1 MTASRQSATILQS
14 VKNDSQQKMIV
25 SQQAGSD
32 RKTAI
37 SLWTRYSILNVNTR
51 RLEADE
57 LVNQWLSPGT
67 IQLNR
72 YFNFDQTSSY
82 STQIKPHSTVK
93 EKTDNV
99 FFNQKAM
106 TEKYSYLISPMDD
119 ENSSWFILTPT
130 HQFQNKNQSAKSIS
144 LWRSQLNWLK
154 RALCAWTHK
163 VTCHL
168 CITSQVCS
176 HGNS

>member
-57 LVNQWLSPGT
+57 LVNQ
-67 IQLNR
+67 
-72 YFNFDQTSSY
+72 
-82 STQIKPHSTVK
+82 
-93 EKTDNV
+93 
-99 FFNQKAM
+99 
-106 TEKYSYLISPMDD
+106 
-119 ENSSWFILTPT
+119 
-130 HQFQNKNQSAKSIS
+130 
-144 LWRSQLNWLK
+144 
-154 RALCAWTHK
+154 
-163 VTCHL
+163 
-168 CITSQVCS
+168 
-176 HGNS
+176 